1 MMQFRGNVL
10 SGGKTVLSGIQGD
23 VQLTQQSGIKEWAGH
38 FVLPKG
44 QFILPGMYRL
54 ILDDGRSGDILISH
68 APGGSHRATV
78 AYFTVSGSLQ

>member
-1 MMQFRGNVL
+1 MQFRGNVL

-23 VQLTQQSGIKEWAGH
+23 VQLTRQSGSEEWAGH

-54 ILDDGRSGDILISH
+54 VLDDGRSGDIFISH
-68 APGGSHRATV
+68 APSGLDRATV
-78 AYFTVSGSLQ
+78 AYFTVSGPLQ